1 MKTGLVLGGGGL
13 VGMGYHAGV
22 LKALQEAGTEPG
34 DSDVIVGTSA
44 GAIVAAYLAAG
55 KTVNDL
61 YHEAQGNGPAD
72 VSGPEAFEADIRAL
86 FTPLWTSRGERLR
99 RMGGAAFAFTAATGF
114 WANVPGSKVPSR
126 KLRALFPAGLYSSSA
141 TEERLRRELPAR
153 WPRADLYC
161 AAVELYSG
169 RRVALSSANTP
180 PASFVT
186 AVLAS
191 AAIPGVFPPVRMRGR
206 YYVDGGIAG
215 AVSLDVAVKQG
226 CERITL
232 VAPLGWRP
240 EQGVRTL
247 RSDLWK
253 PLLARSLNARTINRE
268 IAAARA
274 QGAEV
279 LVLRPWLNELPML
292 GFNAMAY
299 HDRAAVV
306 EAARLNTSR
315 VLEARG

>member
-1 MKTGLVLGGGGL
+1 M
-13 VGMGYHAGV
+13 
-22 LKALQEAGTEPG
+22 
-34 DSDVIVGTSA
+34 
-44 GAIVAAYLAAG
+44 
-55 KTVNDL
+55 NDL

-86 FTPLWTSRGERLR
+86 FTPLWTSRTERLR
-99 RMGGAAFAFTAATGF
+99 RMGGAAFAFTAATGS
-114 WANVPGSKVPSR
+114 WARVSGSKVPSR

-141 TEERLRRELPAR
+141 TEERLLRELPAR

-180 PASFVT
+180 PDSFVT

-240 EQGVRTL
+240 EEGVRTL

-253 PLLARSLNARTINRE
+253 PVLARSLNARTINRE